1 MNAWVA
7 AFGLMATVGASPL
20 LAQQSTTAPAV
31 TVQND
36 FPDAVTVFLEHGL
49 FDRRLGVV
57 DGLSTRTLSLP
68 PWLVGHGADVRLFVV
83 RKSGEELASEDFA
96 FEPDHPVA
104 MIVPAPAPAE
114 AVEYANLPLDELART
129 TLTVTND
136 RDVDVVVYAQERE
149 VFDIRLGTVPAHS
162 VKTLDLPASAVR
174 EDQSVR
180 VVVHPLRGFD
190 LESYPLQI
198 HRREHL
204 ALRLSPNA

>member
-1 MNAWVA
+1 MSA
-7 AFGLMATVGASPL
+7 LLATVGLIATLGVAPL
-20 LAQQSTTAPAV
+20 SAQQSTNAPAV

-36 FPDAVTVFLEHGL
+36 FPDAVTVFLEHGM

-68 PWLVGHGADVRLFVV
+68 PWLVGHNADVRLFVV
-83 RKSGEELASEDFA
+83 RKSGEELASQDFA
-96 FEPDHPVA
+96 FEPGHPVA

-114 AVEYANLPLDELART
+114 AVEYAELPMEELART

-136 RDVDVVVYAQERE
+136 RDADVVVYAQERE

-162 VKTLDLPASAVR
+162 VKTLDLPDSAVR
-174 EDQSVR
+174 DDQSVR

-198 HRREHL
+198 QRREHL
-204 ALRLSPNA
+204 ALRLSPKA